1 MTRFYK
7 SNRAYL
13 LINIKQSV
21 GTKRTY
27 IYTFI
32 VIFDIYRN
40 IYCLFVFVYID
51 GSLIE
56 KYGGIMVCS
65 DGKNMVF
72 SHIPCDYRENIIVFT
87 RYLK

>member
-1 MTRFYK
+1 M
-7 SNRAYL
+7 
-13 LINIKQSV
+13 

-27 IYTFI
+27 I
-32 VIFDIYRN
+32 VVFDIYFN

-65 DGKNMVF
+65 DGIFV
-72 SHIPCDYRENIIVFT
+72 
-87 RYLK
+87 